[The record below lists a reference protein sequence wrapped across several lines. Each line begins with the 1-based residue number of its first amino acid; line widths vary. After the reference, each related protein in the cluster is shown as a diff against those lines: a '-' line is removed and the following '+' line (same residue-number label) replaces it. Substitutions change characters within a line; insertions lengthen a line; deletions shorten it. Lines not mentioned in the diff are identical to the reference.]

1 MKNLTTWAAAV
12 ALAAA
17 VSTTTSAFGQADVQ
31 LRAAKEAEAR
41 QKQEQR
47 HETETDRAERRR
59 EKREREEL
67 NNMPNPVKKVLKAE
81 TQNATNIDYFKTKG
95 ENGKK
100 ATFGATFT
108 RNDGHNFD
116 IHVDRD
122 GNILS
127 RTDLT
132 AQAQATAAPAT
143 PAPATPAPAT
153 PAPGTAAPT
162 DTAAQRAAEANTSAR
177 RLQPTEVPN
186 NVRTVLDREAQAQG
200 GTDVKYYR
208 SKYGSEAA
216 YTVDYDD
223 KNGVGHRIFVDDN
236 GKVLAR
242 HDDTANS
249 QTASSSSKSGAS
261 NANSQT
267 SSSSKS
273 GASNSSTA
281 PGRVELS
288 AMPKQ
293 AQTELRRLTEGASD
307 VKFYRTKYG
316 NEQAYQANYTTKDG
330 KEHRVYVDD
339 NGKILSQKDENNKK

>member
-1 MKNLTTWAAAV
+1 MKSLTTWTAAV

-17 VSTTTSAFGQADVQ
+17 VSMTSSAFGQADLQ
-31 LRAAKEAEAR
+31 LKAAREAEAQKKQE
-41 QKQEQR
+41 QKQE
-47 HETETDRAERRR
+47 TRAERQRD
-59 EKREREEL
+59 KREREEL
-67 NNMPNPVKKVLKAE
+67 NNMPNPVKKVLRAE
-81 TQNATNIDYFKTKG
+81 TQNATNIDYFKTKA
-95 ENGKK
+95 EDGKHN
-100 ATFGATFT
+100 TFGATFT

-116 IHVDRD
+116 IRVDRD
-122 GNILS
+122 GNIIS

-132 AQAQATAAPAT
+132 AQAQAAAAPAT

-162 DTAAQRAAEANTSAR
+162 DTAAQRAAEANTTAR
-177 RLQPTEVPN
+177 RLQPNEVPN

-216 YTVDYDD
+216 YAVDYDD

-249 QTASSSSKSGAS
+249 QTA
-261 NANSQT
+261 

-339 NGKILSQKDENNKK
+339 NGKILSQKDENKK

>member
-1 MKNLTTWAAAV
+1 MKNLPTWAAAV

-17 VSTTTSAFGQADVQ
+17 VSTTTSAFGQADLQ
-31 LRAAKEAEAR
+31 AKAAADAEAR
-41 QKQEQR
+41 QKQEQK
-47 HETETDRAERRR
+47 HETQTERAERQR

-67 NNMPNPVKKVLKAE
+67 SKMPNPVKKVLKAE

-95 ENGKK
+95 ENGQKP
-100 ATFGATFT
+100 TFGATFT

-153 PAPGTAAPT
+153 PGAPTAGTAQAP
-162 DTAAQRAAEANTSAR
+162 ASSNTTAR
-177 RLQPTEVPN
+177 RLQATEVPA
-186 NVRTVLDREAQAQG
+186 NVRTVLDREAQG
-200 GTDVKYYR
+200 GKDVKYYR

-223 KNGVGHRIFVDDN
+223 TNGRGHRVFVDDN
-236 GKVLAR
+236 GKILAR
-242 HDDTANS
+242 HDDTANQS
-249 QTASSSSKSGAS
+249 QTASSTEKAGSS
-261 NANSQT
+261 
-267 SSSSKS
+267 
-273 GASNSSTA
+273 SSTA
-281 PGRVELS
+281 PGRVELT
-288 AMPKQ
+288 AIPKQ
-293 AQTELRRLTEGASD
+293 AQTQLRRLTEGGTD

-316 NEQAYQANYTTKDG
+316 SEQAYQANYTTKDG

-339 NGKILSQKDENNKK
+339 NGKILSQKDENEKK